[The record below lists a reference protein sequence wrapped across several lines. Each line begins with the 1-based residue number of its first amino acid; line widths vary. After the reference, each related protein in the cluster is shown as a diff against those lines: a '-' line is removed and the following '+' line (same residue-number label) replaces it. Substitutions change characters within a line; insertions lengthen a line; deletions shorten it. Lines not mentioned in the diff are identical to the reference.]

1 MEKGHVTE
9 RAREKTKRMCPAEM
23 DMLRTGVICCLPDDD
38 LTFCWGNSSFFDGIG
53 YSRESFCGRFHD
65 LRQYYASLPEEF
77 TSIRQAVAQ
86 VLKGGCSDIE
96 KTVRLPRREGGFSW
110 ARLCGTIREDAAEG
124 GPVLLA
130 ELAGADA
137 LVAEKEEQKRLYQ
150 QKLQYFRFMLDTY
163 EGNVYVSDMDTYELL
178 YVNQHACDVLGA
190 PAVQLVGRRCYEVIQ
205 GRTSPC
211 PFCTN
216 AKLTKDEFYEWE
228 FQNPVLKRTFMI
240 RNRIINWEGRRARL
254 ELSHDMYS
262 TEYKLAK
269 KDQERDALIRSV
281 PGGLARVDGRDLR
294 TVLWYSGGFLDIIG
308 YTEEQ
313 FETELHSLCTYVH
326 PDDIERA
333 AAVMEQSRITGES
346 TAVEGRIVTR
356 DGAVKILMMT
366 YSYVS
371 GENSWDGIPSYY
383 SVGVDVTAERT
394 EQARQRRALEDACKA
409 AQIANDAKTNFL
421 SSMSH
426 DIRTPMNAII
436 GMSVIAQANL
446 RSPEKIQDCLNKIN
460 VSSRHLLSLI
470 NEVLDMSKIES
481 GKIDLISEAVSLP
494 ELIENVMDV
503 FRPLAAEKH
512 QELQINA
519 DHVRHET
526 VVTDQ
531 NRLQQV
537 LVNLLS
543 NAVKYTPDGGT
554 VGLRVREVP
563 SFAKGRG
570 QYEFIVTDNGIGM
583 SEGFIPHLFEPF
595 SRAEES
601 KINQVQ
607 GTGLGMAITQNIV
620 RMMNGTIEVK
630 STLGE
635 GSQFIVAV
643 SFELCEGTEE
653 NDAEL
658 SGLPVLVV
666 DDDPIICES
675 AAEIL
680 DELGMRSSW
689 VLSGREAI
697 RSVVDAHEAREDF
710 FSVILDWKMPEMDG
724 LETLRVIR
732 GKLGMDVP
740 IIVVS
745 AYDYSEIE
753 EEFRLAGADA
763 FITKPLF
770 KSKISHTFHQFC
782 RSGRSDAVALPVKE
796 AHSTLAG
803 KRILLVEDNQLNR
816 EIAAELLKMHGF
828 LIEEAE
834 NGRLAVEK
842 FEASAPG
849 TYDCILMDIQ
859 MPVMDGYQAAG
870 AIRALGRKDAKTVP
884 ILALT
889 ANAFASDIGKAHS
902 AGMNGHVAKP
912 IEVDRLMETLQR
924 WIR

>member
-1 MEKGHVTE
+1 MLV
-9 RAREKTKRMCPAEM
+9 AEFA
-23 DMLRTGVICCLPDDD
+23 GV
-38 LTFCWGNSSFFDGIG
+38 
-53 YSRESFCGRFHD
+53 
-65 LRQYYASLPEEF
+65 
-77 TSIRQAVAQ
+77 
-86 VLKGGCSDIE
+86 
-96 KTVRLPRREGGFSW
+96 
-110 ARLCGTIREDAAEG
+110 
-124 GPVLLA
+124 
-130 ELAGADA
+130 DA
-137 LVAEKEEQKRLYQ
+137 LAAEKEERDRLYR
-150 QKLQYFRFMLDTY
+150 QKLQYFHFMLDSY
-163 EGNVYVSDMDTYELL
+163 EGNVYISDMDTYELL
-178 YVNQHACDVLGA
+178 YVNQHSCDVLGA
-190 PAVQLVGRRCYEVIQ
+190 PAAQVVGRKCYEVIQ

-216 AKLTKDEFYEWE
+216 DKLCEESFYEWE
-228 FQNPVLKRTFMI
+228 FQNPVLERTFLI
-240 RNRIINWEGRRARL
+240 KNRIINWEGHRARL
-254 ELSHDMYS
+254 EMSHDMYS

-281 PGGLARVDGRDLR
+281 PGGLARVDGRDMR
-294 TVLWYSGGFLDIIG
+294 TILWHSEGFLELIG
-308 YTEEQ
+308 YTQEQ
-313 FETELHSLCTYVH
+313 FEKELHSQCTYVH
-326 PDDIERA
+326 PDDMEHA
-333 AAVMEQSRITGES
+333 AAVMEQSKITGES
-346 TAVEGRIVTR
+346 TMVEGRAVTR
-356 DGAVKILMMT
+356 DGTVKILMMT

-371 GENSWDGIPSYY
+371 GEDSWDGIPSYY

-394 EQARQRRALEDACKA
+394 EQARQRQALEDAYKA
-409 AQIANDAKTNFL
+409 AQVANDAKTNFL

-446 RSPEKIQDCLNKIN
+446 QSPEKIQDCLNKIN

-481 GKIDLISEAVSLP
+481 GKIDLISETVSLP
-494 ELIENVMDV
+494 ELIEDVMDI
-503 FRPLAAEKH
+503 FRPLMAEKH

-519 DHVRHET
+519 DHVRHEI
-526 VVTDQ
+526 VVTDH

-537 LVNLLS
+537 LTNLLS
-543 NAVKYTPDGGT
+543 NAVKYTPDGGC

-583 SEGFIPHLFEPF
+583 SEDFIPHIFEPF

-601 KINQVQ
+601 KTEQIQ

-630 STLGE
+630 SAPGE

-643 SFELCEGTEE
+643 SFELCEEGEE
-653 NDAEL
+653 DIGKL

-666 DDDPIICES
+666 DDDRIICES

-680 DELGMRSSW
+680 NELGMRSSW
-689 VLSGREAI
+689 VLSGKEAI
-697 RSVVDAHEAREDF
+697 LRVTQAHEAKEDF

-724 LETLRVIR
+724 LETLKVIR
-732 GKLGMDVP
+732 KRLGMDVP
-740 IIVVS
+740 IIVIS

-753 EEFRLAGADA
+753 EEFRMAGADA

-782 RSGRSDAVALPVKE
+782 QSGRSDAAALPTGEVRSSLE
-796 AHSTLAG
+796 G

-816 EIAAELLKMHGF
+816 DIAAELLKMHGF
-828 LIEEAE
+828 LIEEAT
-834 NGRLAVEK
+834 NGQLAVEK

-859 MPVMDGYQAAG
+859 MPVMDGYQAAER
-870 AIRALGRKDAKTVP
+870 IRALRREDAKTVP

-889 ANAFASDIGKAHS
+889 ANAFATDIGKAHS
-902 AGMNGHVAKP
+902 AGMNDHVAKP
-912 IEVDRLMETLQR
+912 IEVDLLVETLRR
-924 WIR
+924 WIG